1 MIEMAFKY
9 INPGYG
15 AWTGNSGVTTY
26 ESFTYNPIHGV
37 SFYKYNSTT
46 VVPTPQ
52 RFTTDFYC
60 KFNYHAAG
68 FSNSSSRV
76 PIIGVV
82 MEYDSYTYVYDR
94 MITYGIDSSR
104 HLTLSI
110 SSSTGGTGTEKMPLY
125 GSINSVWVHLA
136 RDNTNQI
143 NTLEAIFNGVY
154 DRIVYNTSTKS
165 DQREYTFS
173 DYKGFVIRF
182 PAYDS
187 YISEL
192 IVSDE
197 YISPKEQI
205 ISVPIS
211 ATETNMTAG
220 ASGIYIADAPN
231 QTLLQTPNLSA
242 MIENYGA
249 SSQITGIQVVGNPA
263 YKTEIGAM
271 TLTGITKSGAS
282 IAEHHSCEL
291 GTASTAVVADSW
303 TLENTTLAGLS
314 GMQFGWKTGW

>member
-1 MIEMAFKY
+1 MAFKY

-26 ESFTYNPIHGV
+26 ENFTYNPIHGV
-37 SFYKYNSTT
+37 SFYKYNSTIL
-46 VVPTPQ
+46 VPTLQ

-68 FSNSSSRV
+68 SSDSSHRVPRIGILMEYAGYTYISSRM
-76 PIIGVV
+76 IAYY
-82 MEYDSYTYVYDR
+82 ME
-94 MITYGIDSSR
+94 SSQKLS
-104 HLTLSI
+104 LTVSGNPLA
-110 SSSTGGTGTEKMPLY
+110 TGTERMPLY
-125 GSINSVWVHLA
+125 GSINSVWVHLT

-154 DRIVYNTSTKS
+154 DRIVYDTSTAS
-165 DQREYTFS
+165 DQSFYTFS
-173 DYKGFVIRF
+173 DYKGFVIEF
-182 PAYDS
+182 FSSYNS

-282 IAEHHSCEL
+282 IAEHRSCEL